1 MDHLPPPAINPHL
14 QRVLKSYKTAAM
26 RSLSGPSNYM
36 SAWGDAA
43 KLSPA
48 ELEEYRKAL
57 TLLGKKV
64 EGVGEF
70 KALEFDPF
78 SQPPPFPIQQMPFL
92 IPMDSCKSERAETYL
107 EEELIAC
114 FKVGGEKRL
123 CLPQILNT
131 VLRDFSLS
139 QINIVCDDLHIFC
152 SRCNPEQLDILKM
165 NRILPMSAPSC
176 GLITK
181 TDAERLCNALLHR
194 SPQKAL
200 DPPTRNSFKV
210 YHECFGKC
218 KGLFTPELYKDR
230 DSKAIEC
237 MDCRGMFCPQK
248 FVCHSHKAL
257 ENRTCHWGFDSAN
270 WRSYL
275 LLAKDQESQERLQD
289 ALDEMKD
296 KFDTSNKYKRRMVND
311 DKENAKRAKTI
322 NQDLASDWLEQYRH
336 MSAFQPWS
344 PGLLKDGKLS
354 LPPGL
359 MRDGVGVRALP
370 PFLQTGP
377 PVLLNPERVVP
388 HTEKTNDHTVF
399 APNVKMAP
407 ADVQK
412 KQSLQ
417 PSRVD
422 TPCHHMAPKLRHK
435 SQSEAG
441 GRPWLNAQVNTEHGP
456 DTGSMQDEQ
465 LQRCRD
471 LIVNAL
477 PSPENPD
484 PFICRSSEP
493 HFAPNVSLAPAN
505 QQQKKSSEMAAEKDP
520 DDWDTSDSDSTLSE
534 SGLNTPTKAYI
545 EESLASKSVQDCLDQ
560 QCEMMQ
566 CALEGKVGDSMKAKR
581 RYMDEFRLLGLHIL
595 NDFNHST
602 ERRKSCEKELEF
614 LRMISSEHT
623 PEQVYSRK
631 RTSSPIIDI
640 KVEMESMETK
650 SKRPYDAKDREPT
663 WSPSSHGSNRST
675 PEPFTP
681 TSNLEGATD
690 LP

>member
-388 HTEKTNDHTVF
+388 HTEKT
-399 APNVKMAP
+399 K
-407 ADVQK
+407 
-412 KQSLQ
+412 
-417 PSRVD
+417 
-422 TPCHHMAPKLRHK
+422 
-435 SQSEAG
+435 
-441 GRPWLNAQVNTEHGP
+441 
-456 DTGSMQDEQ
+456 
-465 LQRCRD
+465 
-471 LIVNAL
+471 
-477 PSPENPD
+477 
-484 PFICRSSEP
+484 SSEP